1 MDLARYFDNR
11 KFMWDGVVYETE
23 AESKKQEQQY
33 SADGFDVKA
42 FCEDDKYYL
51 FTRRVVK
58 EVSV

>member
-1 MDLARYFDNR
+1 
-11 KFMWDGVVYETE
+11 MWDGVVYETE
-23 AESKKQEQQY
+23 AESKKQKQQY